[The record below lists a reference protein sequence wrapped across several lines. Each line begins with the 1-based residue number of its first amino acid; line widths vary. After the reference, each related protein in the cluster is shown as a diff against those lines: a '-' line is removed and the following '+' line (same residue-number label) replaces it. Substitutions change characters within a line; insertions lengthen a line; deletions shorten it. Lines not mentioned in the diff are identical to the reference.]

1 MVRLCVFCGSKTGS
15 HAEFIDGAET
25 IGRELV
31 SRQVGLVYGGGGIGL
46 MGVLSDAVLEA
57 GGDVI
62 GVIPEGLAIDEVMHQ
77 GVADMR
83 VVSDMH
89 RRKALMHDL
98 SDAYLALPGGV
109 GTYEELFEVLA
120 WRQLRIHNKP
130 IGLLDTRGYFQPFLE
145 TIERAVE
152 DGFLNRRNREL
163 FVVSDDPA
171 MLLDELM
178 A

>member
-1 MVRLCVFCGSKTGS
+1 MVRLCVFCGS

-31 SRQVGLVYGGGGIGL
+31 SRQLGLVYGGGGIGL